1 MGVRLVY
8 CLAVGVLLIGTLRG
22 ESSIFD
28 YFKLRKSA
36 DVLEATVGKLKAS
49 NEDLSEEIRRI
60 KSSPDYARKVLR
72 AKYHVTDANERIIFF
87 ADED

>member
-1 MGVRLVY
+1 MGVRLVF
-8 CLAVGVLLIGTLRG
+8 CLAVGVLLIGTMRG

-28 YFKLRKSA
+28 YFKLRKSSE
-36 DVLEATVGKLKAS
+36 VLEATVDKLKSS

-72 AKYHVTDANERIIFF
+72 DKYHVTEQGERIIFF
-87 ADED
+87 AD

>member
-28 YFKLRKSA
+28 YFKLKKSSE
-36 DVLEATVGKLKAS
+36 VLEVTVDKLKQN
-49 NEDLSEEIRRI
+49 NEVLSDEIRRI
-60 KSSPDYARKVLR
+60 KSSPEYAKKVLR
-72 AKYHVTDANERIIFF
+72 DKYHVTDGNEKIIFF
-87 ADED
+87 AD

>member
-28 YFKLRKSA
+28 FFKLRKSS
-36 DVLEATVGKLKAS
+36 DVLEATVEKLKS
-49 NEDLSEEIRRI
+49 NNEELSNEIRRI
-60 KSSPDYARKVLR
+60 RNSPEYARKVLR
-72 AKYHVTDANERIIFF
+72 DKYHVTDANEKIIFF
-87 ADED
+87 AD